1 MTFNSQKVSLP
12 FFCRPLDILD
22 SLLCSLFLHFG
33 GFLTRDIYR
42 DIDKSII
49 FSKRRRGQ
57 VLHVTQMAQ
66 EYQELVIFQVLLVE
80 KDIIQNNFKL
90 FARQRPTNDKK
101 S

>member
-33 GFLTRDIYR
+33 GFLTRDI
-42 DIDKSII
+42 DKSII

-57 VLHVTQMAQ
+57 ALHVTQMAQ

>member
-1 MTFNSQKVSLP
+1 M
-12 FFCRPLDILD
+12 
-22 SLLCSLFLHFG
+22 
-33 GFLTRDIYR
+33 
-42 DIDKSII
+42 
-49 FSKRRRGQ
+49 
-57 VLHVTQMAQ
+57 LHVTQTAQ

>member
-1 MTFNSQKVSLP
+1 MQSFPPFWGLFNERYRQVNN
-12 FFCRPLDILD
+12 FF
-22 SLLCSLFLHFG
+22 
-33 GFLTRDIYR
+33 
-42 DIDKSII
+42 
-49 FSKRRRGQ
+49 KRRRGQ